1 MPRKAVEITA
11 AILNK
16 ASASNDVPLIVDF
29 WAAWCGPFK
38 MMGPEFDKAAQALS
52 GKERLVKVNTQAH
65 QNVSGKSKRCDDP
78 MVSRLFQM

>member
-29 WAAWCGPFK
+29 WAAWCGPSK

-52 GKERLVKVNTQAH
+52 GKMRIKGIPTMIGAMLEF
-65 QNVSGKSKRCDDP
+65 G
-78 MVSRLFQM
+78 